1 MLSAVSTPVL
11 IGGIAVLVVHFPLL
25 TFALYKLFLLR
36 PKKAVSVLVN
46 ILLVLLVVV
55 GPAAFLVWF
64 FASGG
69 GRARALRG
77 ETRICGQV
85 RRGRGEE
92 VTGKF
97 TESIFRFK
105 SKLLQ
110 RTFLWYSIDNA
121 LFK

>member
-36 PKKAVSVLVN
+36 PKKAVSVLIN

-64 FASGG
+64 FASGK
-69 GRARALRG
+69 
-77 ETRICGQV
+77 
-85 RRGRGEE
+85 EE
-92 VTGKF
+92 VVRERYAVKPV
-97 TESIFRFK
+97 SADK
-105 SKLLQ
+105 SEGDGEK
-110 RTFLWYSIDNA
+110 
-121 LFK
+121 K